1 MSESL
6 DDLLNRVDSRFSI
19 TLQTPSNTNETL
31 DKVQH
36 LLEKDPSLYQYI
48 LLKESNDSSFKQV
61 LQYEQA
67 TATRTIINHIR
78 EMDKKH
84 RETMGAMYTII
95 ENQSKELAGLKKI
108 KYAFFGI
115 LGFLVIV
122 GFWGLYV
129 IDNKAGDAVIKFIR
143 AVASAI
149 PFTGWCLC

>member
-48 LLKESNDSSFKQV
+48 LLKESNDTSFKQV

-95 ENQSKELAGLKKI
+95 ENQSKELAGLKRI

-129 IDNKAGDAVIKFIR
+129 IDNKAGDAVIKFIK

-149 PFTGWCLC
+149 PFTG

>member
-95 ENQSKELAGLKKI
+95 ENQSKELAGLKRI

-149 PFTGWCLC
+149 PFTG

>member
-6 DDLLNRVDSRFSI
+6 DDLLDRVDSRFSI
-19 TLQTPSNTNETL
+19 TLQTPPNTNETL

-67 TATRTIINHIR
+67 TTTRTIINHIR

-95 ENQSKELAGLKKI
+95 KNQSKELAGLKRI

-129 IDNKAGDAVIKFIR
+129 IDNKAGDAVIKFIK

-149 PFTGWCLC
+149 PFTG

>member
-6 DDLLNRVDSRFSI
+6 DDLLDRVDSRFSI

-48 LLKESNDSSFKQV
+48 LLKESNDTSFKQV

-67 TATRTIINHIR
+67 TTTRTIINHIR

-95 ENQSKELAGLKKI
+95 EKQSKELAGLKKI

-129 IDNKAGDAVIKFIR
+129 IDNKAGDAVIKFIK

-149 PFTGWCLC
+149 PFTG

>member
-48 LLKESNDSSFKQV
+48 LLKESNDTSFKQV

-67 TATRTIINHIR
+67 TTIRTIINHIR

-95 ENQSKELAGLKKI
+95 ENQSKELAGLKRI

-129 IDNKAGDAVIKFIR
+129 IDNKAGDAVIKFIK

-149 PFTGWCLC
+149 PFTG

>member
-6 DDLLNRVDSRFSI
+6 DDLLDRVDSRFSI

-48 LLKESNDSSFKQV
+48 LLKESNDTSFKQV
-61 LQYEQA
+61 LQYEQV
-67 TATRTIINHIR
+67 TATRTIINHIK

-84 RETMGAMYTII
+84 RDTMGAMYTII
-95 ENQSKELAGLKKI
+95 EKQSKELAGLKRI

-149 PFTGWCLC
+149 PFTG

>member
-48 LLKESNDSSFKQV
+48 LLKESNDTSFKQV

-95 ENQSKELAGLKKI
+95 ENQSKELAGLTRI

-129 IDNKAGDAVIKFIR
+129 IDNKAGDAVIKFIK

-149 PFTGWCLC
+149 PFTG

>member
-48 LLKESNDSSFKQV
+48 LLKESNDTSFKQV

-67 TATRTIINHIR
+67 TTTRTIINHIR

-95 ENQSKELAGLKKI
+95 ENQSKELAGLKRI

-129 IDNKAGDAVIKFIR
+129 IDNKAGDAVIKFIK

-149 PFTGWCLC
+149 PFTG

>member
-48 LLKESNDSSFKQV
+48 LLKESNDTSFRHV
-61 LQYEQA
+61 MQYEQA
-67 TATRTIINHIR
+67 TNTRTIINHIR
-78 EMDKKH
+78 EMDKKY

-95 ENQSKELAGLKKI
+95 ENQSKELAGLKRI

-129 IDNKAGDAVIKFIR
+129 IDNKAGDAVIKFIK

-149 PFTGWCLC
+149 PFTG

>member
-6 DDLLNRVDSRFSI
+6 DDLLDRVDSRFSI

-48 LLKESNDSSFKQV
+48 LLKESNDTSFKQV

-67 TATRTIINHIR
+67 TATRTIINYIR

-95 ENQSKELAGLKKI
+95 ENQSKELAGLKRI

-129 IDNKAGDAVIKFIR
+129 IDNKAGDAVIKFIK
-143 AVASAI
+143 AVTSAI
-149 PFTGWCLC
+149 PFTG

>member
-6 DDLLNRVDSRFSI
+6 DDLLDRVDSRFSI

-48 LLKESNDSSFKQV
+48 LLKESNDTSFKQV

-95 ENQSKELAGLKKI
+95 ENQSKELAGLKRI

-149 PFTGWCLC
+149 PFTG

>member
-6 DDLLNRVDSRFSI
+6 DDLLDRVDSRFSI

-95 ENQSKELAGLKKI
+95 ENQSKELAGLKRI

-129 IDNKAGDAVIKFIR
+129 IDNKAGDAVIKFIK

-149 PFTGWCLC
+149 PFTG

>member
-6 DDLLNRVDSRFSI
+6 DDLLDRVDSRFSI

-48 LLKESNDSSFKQV
+48 LLKESNDTSFKQV

-67 TATRTIINHIR
+67 TTTRTIINHIR

-95 ENQSKELAGLKKI
+95 ENQSKELAGLKRI

-129 IDNKAGDAVIKFIR
+129 IDNKAGDAVIKFIK

-149 PFTGWCLC
+149 PFTG

>member
-19 TLQTPSNTNETL
+19 ALRTPSNTNESL

-95 ENQSKELAGLKKI
+95 ENQSKELAGLKRI

-129 IDNKAGDAVIKFIR
+129 IDNAAGDAVLKLLKIIF
-143 AVASAI
+143 SAI
-149 PFTGWCLC
+149 PFTG

>member
-6 DDLLNRVDSRFSI
+6 DDLLDRVDSRFSI

-48 LLKESNDSSFKQV
+48 LLKESNDTSFRHV
-61 LQYEQA
+61 MQYEQA
-67 TATRTIINHIR
+67 TNTRTIINHIR

-95 ENQSKELAGLKKI
+95 EKQSKELAGLKRI

-129 IDNKAGDAVIKFIR
+129 IDNKAGDAVIKFIK

-149 PFTGWCLC
+149 PFTG

>member
-149 PFTGWCLC
+149 PFTG

>member
-48 LLKESNDSSFKQV
+48 LLKESNDTSFKQV

-67 TATRTIINHIR
+67 TTTRTIINHIR

-95 ENQSKELAGLKKI
+95 EKQSKELAGLKRI

-129 IDNKAGDAVIKFIR
+129 IDNKAGDAVIKFIK

-149 PFTGWCLC
+149 PFTG

>member
-67 TATRTIINHIR
+67 TTTRTIINHIR

-95 ENQSKELAGLKKI
+95 ENQSKELAGLKRI

-129 IDNKAGDAVIKFIR
+129 IDNKAGDAVIKFIK

-149 PFTGWCLC
+149 PFTG

>member
-6 DDLLNRVDSRFSI
+6 DDLLDRVDSRFSI

-31 DKVQH
+31 YKVQH

-48 LLKESNDSSFKQV
+48 LLKESNDTSFKQV

-95 ENQSKELAGLKKI
+95 ENQSKELAGLKRI

-149 PFTGWCLC
+149 PFTG

>member
-48 LLKESNDSSFKQV
+48 LLKESNDTSFKQV

-84 RETMGAMYTII
+84 RDTMGAMYTII
-95 ENQSKELAGLKKI
+95 ENQSKELAGLKRI

-129 IDNKAGDAVIKFIR
+129 IDNKAGDAVIKFIK

-149 PFTGWCLC
+149 PFTG

>member
-6 DDLLNRVDSRFSI
+6 DDLLDRVDSRFSI

-61 LQYEQA
+61 LQYEQV
-67 TATRTIINHIR
+67 TATRTIINHIK

-95 ENQSKELAGLKKI
+95 EKQSKELAGLKRI

-129 IDNKAGDAVIKFIR
+129 IDNKAGDAVIKFIK

-149 PFTGWCLC
+149 PFTG

>member
-6 DDLLNRVDSRFSI
+6 DDLLDRVDSRFSI

-48 LLKESNDSSFKQV
+48 LLKESNDTSFKQV

-67 TATRTIINHIR
+67 TGTRTIINHIR

-95 ENQSKELAGLKKI
+95 ENQSKELAGLKRI

-129 IDNKAGDAVIKFIR
+129 IDNKAGDAVIKFIK

-149 PFTGWCLC
+149 PFTG

>member
-6 DDLLNRVDSRFSI
+6 DDLLERVDSRFSI

-48 LLKESNDSSFKQV
+48 LLKESNDTSFKQV

-84 RETMGAMYTII
+84 IETMGAMYTII
-95 ENQSKELAGLKKI
+95 ENQSKELAGLKRI

-129 IDNKAGDAVIKFIR
+129 IDNKAGDAVIKFIK

-149 PFTGWCLC
+149 PFTG

>member
-1 MSESL
+1 MPESL

-67 TATRTIINHIR
+67 TTTRTIINHIR

-95 ENQSKELAGLKKI
+95 ENQSKELAGLKRI

-129 IDNKAGDAVIKFIR
+129 IDNKAGDAVIKFIK

-149 PFTGWCLC
+149 PFTG

>member
-6 DDLLNRVDSRFSI
+6 DDLLDRVDSRFSI

-61 LQYEQA
+61 LQYEQV
-67 TATRTIINHIR
+67 TATRTIINHIK

-84 RETMGAMYTII
+84 RDTMGAMYTII
-95 ENQSKELAGLKKI
+95 ENQSKELAGLKRI

-149 PFTGWCLC
+149 PFTG

>member
-95 ENQSKELAGLKKI
+95 EKQSKELAGLKRI

-129 IDNKAGDAVIKFIR
+129 IDNKAGDAVIKFIK

-149 PFTGWCLC
+149 PFTG

>member
-6 DDLLNRVDSRFSI
+6 DDLLDRVDSRFSI

-48 LLKESNDSSFKQV
+48 LLKESNDTSFKQV

-95 ENQSKELAGLKKI
+95 ENQSKELAGLKRI

-129 IDNKAGDAVIKFIR
+129 IDNKAGDAVIKFIK

-149 PFTGWCLC
+149 PFTG

>member
-95 ENQSKELAGLKKI
+95 ENQSKELAGLKRI

-129 IDNKAGDAVIKFIR
+129 IDNKAGDAVIKFIK

-149 PFTGWCLC
+149 PFTG

>member
-67 TATRTIINHIR
+67 TATRTIINHIK

-129 IDNKAGDAVIKFIR
+129 IDNKAGDAVIKFIK

-149 PFTGWCLC
+149 PFTG

>member
-6 DDLLNRVDSRFSI
+6 DGLLNRVDSRFSI
-19 TLQTPSNTNETL
+19 TLQTPLNTNETL

-48 LLKESNDSSFKQV
+48 LLKESNDTSFRHV
-61 LQYEQA
+61 MQYEQA
-67 TATRTIINHIR
+67 TNTRTIINHIR

-95 ENQSKELAGLKKI
+95 EKQSKELAGLKRI

-129 IDNKAGDAVIKFIR
+129 IDNKAGDAVIKFIK

-149 PFTGWCLC
+149 PFTG

>member
-6 DDLLNRVDSRFSI
+6 DDLLDRVDSRFSI

-48 LLKESNDSSFKQV
+48 LLKESNDTSFKQV

-129 IDNKAGDAVIKFIR
+129 IDNKAGDAVIKFIK

-149 PFTGWCLC
+149 PFTG

>member
-6 DDLLNRVDSRFSI
+6 DDLLDRVDSRFSI

-48 LLKESNDSSFKQV
+48 LLKESNDTSFKQV

-67 TATRTIINHIR
+67 TTTRTIINHIR

-95 ENQSKELAGLKKI
+95 EKQSKELAGLKRI

-149 PFTGWCLC
+149 PFTG

>member
-6 DDLLNRVDSRFSI
+6 DDLLDRVDSRFSI

-67 TATRTIINHIR
+67 TTTRTIINHIR

-95 ENQSKELAGLKKI
+95 EKQSKELAGLKRI

-129 IDNKAGDAVIKFIR
+129 IDNKAGDAVIKFIK

-149 PFTGWCLC
+149 PFTG

>member
-129 IDNKAGDAVIKFIR
+129 IDNKAGDAVIKFIK

-149 PFTGWCLC
+149 PFTG

>member
-6 DDLLNRVDSRFSI
+6 DDLLDRVDSRFSI

-67 TATRTIINHIR
+67 TTTRTIINHIR

-95 ENQSKELAGLKKI
+95 ENQSKELAGLKRI

-129 IDNKAGDAVIKFIR
+129 IDNKAGDAVIKFIK

-149 PFTGWCLC
+149 PFTG